1 MYDICEVVVTASD
14 PEWLDGLSRDLVR
27 AGLVAD
33 AQITPAR
40 TIYRS
45 HGEVKD
51 RLQSRAVFHTRRGNV
66 MTIVEYVR
74 HDRPLDAPPITAV
87 PITDGDPAYLQWV
100 RDQTRT
106 GAWASDTTPGPT
118 PGSHRKPRGQ

>member
-1 MYDICEVVVTASD
+1 MYDICEVVVIASD

-33 AQITPAR
+33 AQITPVR

-45 HGEVKD
+45 DGEVKD
-51 RLQSRAVFHTRRGNV
+51 HLQSRAVFHTRCGNV
-66 MTIVEYVR
+66 MTIVEYVHR
-74 HDRPLDAPPITAV
+74 DRPPDGPHITAV

-106 GAWASDTTPGPT
+106 GASASDTTSEPT
-118 PGSHRKPRGQ
+118 PGSHRKT